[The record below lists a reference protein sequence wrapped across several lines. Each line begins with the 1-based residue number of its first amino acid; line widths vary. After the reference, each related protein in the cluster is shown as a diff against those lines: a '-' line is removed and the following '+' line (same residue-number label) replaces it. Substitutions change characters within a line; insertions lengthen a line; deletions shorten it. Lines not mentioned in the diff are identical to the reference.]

1 MKEPRSIRD
10 ILLDIAEKTDDDFGK
25 TLRRCPS
32 IKKGL
37 EERRRKEEKRKKKTT
52 G

>member
-10 ILLDIAEKTDDDFGK
+10 ILLDIAEKPDDDFGK

-37 EERRRKEEKRKKKTT
+37 EERHRKAKRKGKITT